1 MTRRRTTG
9 TLPPAYGEP
18 VRDEDTFRL
27 RVPPRRGTG
36 GMGNGAP
43 PASRSGSRA
52 GSRSGPASGSR
63 SGSASRS
70 RSRSV
75 SVPRSR
81 SAARSRVRRRQ
92 RNRRRALSLTVLVL
106 AAVAGAALLVGR
118 PWQHGGGPAD
128 AAPAPSDTAPAGG
141 PDNASEPLED
151 APEPTPS
158 PTPTPS
164 AEAEAEAEAD
174 GGTDAD
180 APRAEDIPASGPGTF
195 TVARAGV
202 TSKGKGSAYRVEVE
216 NGIGVDP
223 DRAAEDI
230 AAILADPRGWSHG
243 GERSFRQVADGSAGL
258 VIRIATPATTDRMCG
273 AYGLNTRG
281 EVNCRGGEKVMVN
294 LKRWQLGSPQFD
306 GPVSEY
312 RALIVNH
319 EVGHWLGRGH
329 ETCPGK
335 GRPAP
340 AMMQQI
346 DGLKGCVANAWPYD
360 AKGRYL
366 SGPKVP

>member
-27 RVPPRRGTG
+27 RVPPPRAPGPA
-36 GMGNGAP
+36 GNGSPP
-43 PASRSGSRA
+43 PA
-52 GSRSGPASGSR
+52 RSGP
-63 SGSASRS
+63 RS
-70 RSRSV
+70 RSRPASA
-75 SVPRSR
+75 PRSR

-92 RNRRRALSLTVLVL
+92 RNRRRVLSLAVLVL
-106 AAVAGAALLVGR
+106 AVVAGAALLVGR

-128 AAPAPSDTAPAGG
+128 AAPSRTDPAGG

-151 APEPTPS
+151 APEPTPP
-158 PTPTPS
+158 PTPTPAPS
-164 AEAEAEAEAD
+164 ASA
-174 GGTDAD
+174 GTDASREGD
-180 APRAEDIPASGPGTF
+180 ALGPEDIPASGPGTF

-202 TSKGKGSAYRVEVE
+202 TPKGRGSAYRVEVE

-223 DRAAEDI
+223 DRAAADI
-230 AAILADPRGWSHG
+230 AAVLADPRGWSHG

-366 SGPKVP
+366 GGPKVP

>member
-18 VRDEDTFRL
+18 ARDEDTFRL
-27 RVPPRRGTG
+27 RVPPPRTPGTT
-36 GMGNGAP
+36 GNGTPSAH
-43 PASRSGSRA
+43 
-52 GSRSGPASGSR
+52 RSGPAT
-63 SGSASRS
+63 AS
-70 RSRSV
+70 
-75 SVPRSR
+75 RSR

-92 RNRRRALSLTVLVL
+92 RNRRRVLSLAVLVL
-106 AAVAGAALLVGR
+106 AVVAGTALLVGR
-118 PWQHGGGPAD
+118 PWLHGGGPAD
-128 AAPAPSDTAPAGG
+128 AAPAPAGG

-151 APEPTPS
+151 APEPTPP

-164 AEAEAEAEAD
+164 APASASAD
-174 GGTDAD
+174 PDASREG
-180 APRAEDIPASGPGTF
+180 AALGPEDIPASGPGTF

-202 TSKGKGSAYRVEVE
+202 TAKGRGSAYRVEVE
-216 NGIGVDP
+216 DGIGVDP
-223 DRAAEDI
+223 DRAAAGI
-230 AAILADPRGWSHG
+230 AAVLADPRGWSHG

-306 GPVSEY
+306 GPVAEY
-312 RALIVNH
+312 RALIINH

-366 SGPKVP
+366 GGPKVP

>member
-1 MTRRRTTG
+1 MTRRRPTG
-9 TLPPAYGEP
+9 TLPPVYRDP
-18 VRDEDTFRL
+18 DRDEDTFRL
-27 RVPPRRGTG
+27 RVPP
-36 GMGNGAP
+36 
-43 PASRSGSRA
+43 
-52 GSRSGPASGSR
+52 
-63 SGSASRS
+63 
-70 RSRSV
+70 
-75 SVPRSR
+75 PRSPGRAPGRAR
-81 SAARSRVRRRQ
+81 STARSRVRRRR
-92 RNRRRALSLTVLVL
+92 RNRRRAASLAVL
-106 AAVAGAALLVGR
+106 ALVVVAGAALLVGR
-118 PWQHGGGPAD
+118 PWQDGGGPAD
-128 AAPAPSDTAPAGG
+128 AASDPSLTAPAGG

-151 APEPTPS
+151 PPPSTPPPS
-158 PTPTPS
+158 PSPS
-164 AEAEAEAEAD
+164 ASDSDSDSDSGKKED
-174 GGTDAD
+174 GV
-180 APRAEDIPASGPGTF
+180 RAEDIPASGPGTF

-202 TSKGKGSAYRVEVE
+202 DAKGRGSAYRVEVE
-216 NGIGVDP
+216 DGTGVDP
-223 DRAAEDI
+223 DRAAEEI
-230 AAILADPRGWSHG
+230 AAVLAHPRGWSHD
-243 GERSFRQVADGSAGL
+243 GEHTFRQVADGPAGL
-258 VIRIATPATTDRMCG
+258 VIKIATPATTDRICG
-273 AYGLNTRG
+273 EYGLKTRG

-366 SGPKVP
+366 GGPKVP